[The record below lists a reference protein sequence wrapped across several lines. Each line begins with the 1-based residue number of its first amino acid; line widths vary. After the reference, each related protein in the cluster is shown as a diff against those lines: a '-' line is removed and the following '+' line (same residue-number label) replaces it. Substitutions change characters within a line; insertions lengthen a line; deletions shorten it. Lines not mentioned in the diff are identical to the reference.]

1 VPGEFRCLRRRGCG
15 ATVTDRDKPRT
26 TAVLFYG
33 HVLDRESKGVPP
45 DFPEQ
50 AERML
55 LAAAGFTQVV
65 TSGEDYWPR
74 RNQAADEAGVLVI
87 VTGSREY
94 PVFALAACAV
104 IAYQHCGAVYANE
117 PLLAGEAEQ
126 ARRDRDLAAA
136 VRLLGIATDHP
147 NPGWRL
153 SSFTGAHGDPWQPY
167 DYLTHGFPAAAAAP
181 ATPGTGPAGG
191 KPE

>member
-1 VPGEFRCLRRRGCG
+1 
-15 ATVTDRDKPRT
+15 VTDRDKPRT

-33 HVLDRESKGVPP
+33 YVLDRESKGVPP

-55 LAAAGFTQVV
+55 LAAAGLTRVV
-65 TSGEDYWPR
+65 TGGDDYWPR
-74 RNQAADEAGVLVI
+74 RNRAADEAGVRVI

-104 IAYQHCGAVYANE
+104 IACQGCGAVYAND
-117 PLLAGEAEQ
+117 LLHAGEAEP

-136 VRLLGIATDHP
+136 VRLLGVTADHQ

-153 SSFTGAHGDPWQPY
+153 SSFTGEHGDPWQPY
-167 DYLTHGFPAAAAAP
+167 DYLRHGFPAAQPHLVKEQRTEDTRA
-181 ATPGTGPAGG
+181 
-191 KPE
+191 

>member
-1 VPGEFRCLRRRGCG
+1 MTG
-15 ATVTDRDKPRT
+15 RDKPAT

-33 HVLDRESKGVPP
+33 HVLDDGSEGVPP

-50 AERML
+50 AQRML

-65 TSGEDYWPR
+65 MSGDDYWR
-74 RNQAADEAGVLVI
+74 RWNRAADEAGACVI

-94 PVFALAACAV
+94 PGFALAACAV
-104 IAYQHCGAVYANE
+104 IAYRGFGAVYANE
-117 PLLAGEAEQ
+117 VLLAGVAEQ

-136 VRLLGIATDHP
+136 VRLLGVATDHP
-147 NPGWRL
+147 DPGWRL
-153 SSFTGAHGDPWQPY
+153 SSFTGAPGDPWQPR
-167 DYLTHGFPAAAAAP
+167 DYLKHGFPAAAAASGAGSGCRAP
-181 ATPGTGPAGG
+181 ATAGG